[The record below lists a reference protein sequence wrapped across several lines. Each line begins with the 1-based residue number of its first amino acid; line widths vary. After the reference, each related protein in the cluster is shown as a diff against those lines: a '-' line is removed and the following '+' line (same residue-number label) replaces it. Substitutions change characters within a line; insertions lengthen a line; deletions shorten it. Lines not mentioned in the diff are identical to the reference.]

1 MPAVERADCAG
12 EGAVSPG
19 IPLVLCRGPPSS
31 NVLQAMN
38 GIGGKSNSGEG
49 GENIRRMEPVDGQP
63 NPLRSAIKQVASGR
77 FGVTSH
83 YLSSADDIQIK
94 IAQARPPAFHT
105 HRDGCLA
112 HPHSTPCFSTQSQP
126 ASAQP

>member
-1 MPAVERADCAG
+1 MPINWRRIGRRCV
-12 EGAVSPG
+12 
-19 IPLVLCRGPPSS
+19 
-31 NVLQAMN
+31 QAMN

-49 GENIRRMEPVDGQP
+49 GENIRRMEPVDGEP

-94 IAQARPPAFHT
+94 IAQARPLPA
-105 HRDGCLA
+105 
-112 HPHSTPCFSTQSQP
+112 P
-126 ASAQP
+126 

>member
-1 MPAVERADCAG
+1 MWIRAMWIRAQLYMCSVDTALVRHRSEWCLCGNRPERRTRTEAVVCG
-12 EGAVSPG
+12 V
-19 IPLVLCRGPPSS
+19 
-31 NVLQAMN
+31 QAMN

-49 GENIRRMEPVDGQP
+49 GENSRRMEQVDGKP

-94 IAQARPPAFHT
+94 IAQVRLRSSPTAAPVR
-105 HRDGCLA
+105 CL
-112 HPHSTPCFSTQSQP
+112 
-126 ASAQP
+126 

>member
-1 MPAVERADCAG
+1 
-12 EGAVSPG
+12 
-19 IPLVLCRGPPSS
+19 
-31 NVLQAMN
+31 MN

-49 GENIRRMEPVDGQP
+49 GENSRRMEQVDGKP

-94 IAQARPPAFHT
+94 IAQVRLRCAPSPPG
-105 HRDGCLA
+105 RSLP
-112 HPHSTPCFSTQSQP
+112 PHSCICPLSLIAARGTHLIVVQLQP
-126 ASAQP
+126 AHVRIASVLCAISRQTPISPTPL